1 MGSRKDGCVSKGLAV
16 SLPLCNPTDTKEKH
30 MSQEQPPGRR
40 PEFDFYSA
48 SYVMIEGELILRPES
63 SDTVL
68 EKMSKIIKKL

>member
-1 MGSRKDGCVSKGLAV
+1 
-16 SLPLCNPTDTKEKH
+16 